1 MAGRR
6 KLSDV
11 QRAEILQLHDKEGM
25 TFAELA
31 DRYQVNWRTIA
42 RICHPEK
49 YAAELARNA
58 EYNRQNAQSLYARS
72 KETSCVFHFRLSHSS
87 NKEMIAHLNA
97 QSNVSDYLRDL
108 VQKDID
114 NAKSN

>member
-6 KLSDV
+6 KLSDA

-42 RICHPEK
+42 RICHPAK
-49 YAAELARNA
+49 YEAELARNA
-58 EYNRQNAQSLYARS
+58 EYNRQNAQTLYERS
-72 KETSCVFHFRLSHSS
+72 KETSSVFHFRLSHSA
-87 NKEMIAHLNA
+87 NKEMIAHLRS

-108 VQKDID
+108 VQKDMNNSKI
-114 NAKSN
+114 